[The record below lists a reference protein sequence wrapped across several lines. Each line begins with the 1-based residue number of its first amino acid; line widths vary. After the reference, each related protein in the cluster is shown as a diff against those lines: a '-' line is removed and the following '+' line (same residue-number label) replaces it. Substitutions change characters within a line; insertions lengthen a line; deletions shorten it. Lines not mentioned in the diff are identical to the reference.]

1 MVLPVRFIKS
11 KVVPFYAVQ
20 ASAYLFG
27 ILSIPWLTRK
37 LGVEGFGLYSYAI
50 AFVTYFTLITDW
62 GFNLSATKLVSVAA
76 GENEVAEI
84 VANTLAARLLLLIIS
99 TLVFALILQILPMFS
114 SYEEYL
120 WIAYIGVIG
129 SALNTM
135 FLYQGIEKP
144 WHFAIQNIVVKL
156 VSLML
161 IVVFVKDRGDLDLA
175 LGIQAISV
183 LILSVVGLYM
193 ARNFVIVGISKLS
206 VMRVCELVVRG
217 WPLFLSSASISFY
230 TNSNVIVLGLVSSLE
245 TVAYFSAAQTI
256 AKGVAGLF
264 YPAIQA
270 VYPRLSQIASNS
282 IERIP
287 LLLTKLFLYFGV
299 SGLFISVALMAASSY
314 AIPLVYGAHFSE
326 AVTVLEWLSP
336 IVFFIAVSNVAGLAG
351 LIPIGEEK
359 IFSRILLLFGFLNIM
374 AIGILGH
381 FFGPSGGGAA
391 LLLTEMG
398 VTCSMLFVLIRRGFL
413 TFRLGITL

>member
-1 MVLPVRFIKS
+1 MALPISFIKS
-11 KVVPFYAVQ
+11 NVAPFYAVQ

-62 GFNLSATKLVSVAA
+62 GFNLSATKLVSVAE
-76 GENEVAEI
+76 GDDEVSDI
-84 VANTLAARLLLLIIS
+84 VANTLAARLLLLGIS
-99 TLVFALILQILPMFS
+99 TLAFALILQVLPKFS
-114 SYEEYL
+114 GDAEYL

-156 VSLML
+156 GSLML

-183 LILSVVGLYM
+183 LLLSVVGLYM

-206 VMRVCELVVRG
+206 VIRVYELVVRG

-230 TNSNVIVLGLVSSLE
+230 TNSNVIILGLVSSLE

-270 VYPRLSQIASNS
+270 VYPRLSQIASNNF
-282 IERIP
+282 EKIP
-287 LLLTKLFLYFGV
+287 QLLTRLFLYFGI
-299 SGLFISVALMAASSY
+299 SGLVISVALMVTSSY
-314 AIPLVYGAHFSE
+314 VIPLVYGAHFFE
-326 AVTVLEWLSP
+326 AITALKWLSP
-336 IVFFIAVSNVAGLAG
+336 IVFFIALSNVAGLAG

-359 IFSRILLLFGFLNIM
+359 NFSRILLLFGFLNVM
-374 AIGILGH
+374 TIGVLGH
-381 FFGPSGGGAA
+381 FFGSNGGGAA
-391 LLLTEMG
+391 LLLTEVG
-398 VTCSMLFVLIRRGFL
+398 VTCSMLLALARKNVLVFK
-413 TFRLGITL
+413 LGSIA